1 MKTKEEILKSQ
12 EYLSYF
18 LNGKCEKL
26 ILDAMEEYAELQVK
40 LLATPDVSK
49 SVSLEGR
56 ELLLAF
62 CQWIEND
69 QPIAFH
75 NMGEF
80 VNKFL
85 SQQCLLTLSG
95 CETYAPK

>member
-1 MKTKEEILKSQ
+1 MNEKMQIFELDVNETI
-12 EYLSYF
+12 
-18 LNGKCEKL
+18 EKL
-26 ILDAMEEYAELQVK
+26 MNGEIHPLTARINIITSAK
-40 LLATPDVSK
+40 LAFNAPAVSK
-49 SVSLEGR
+49 SVRLEGR

-85 SQQCLLTLSG
+85 SQQ
-95 CETYAPK
+95 